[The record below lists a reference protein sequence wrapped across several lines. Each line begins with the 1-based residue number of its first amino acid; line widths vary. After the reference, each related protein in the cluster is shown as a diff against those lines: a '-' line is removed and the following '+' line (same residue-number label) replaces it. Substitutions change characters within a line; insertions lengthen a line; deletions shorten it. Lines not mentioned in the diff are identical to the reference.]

1 MRVSQQFTTTLREV
15 PHDSEGGNQEL
26 LVRGGFIRQLTAGVY
41 SFLPLGNRV
50 IRKISQIIREEMD
63 RAGGQEITMP
73 VLQPEDL
80 WAMKPASGPSHVE
93 IYGPV
98 LFGLKD
104 RKGRDMVLGPTHE
117 EVVTL
122 LAKDFIHSYRDLP
135 QLVYQIQTKFRDEPR
150 PRGGLLRTREF
161 LMKDLYSFD
170 ADAAGLDANY
180 RKISEAYRAVFT
192 RCGLRFIVIHAD
204 SGAIGGKESQ
214 EFIAITEAGED
225 DALIC
230 NNCDYAANVEKA
242 EFVRTELAKEPE
254 APLEE
259 VYTPGCMSIADLA
272 AFLKIP
278 EAKTMKTVCYVAG
291 GKLVLAV
298 VRGDLE
304 INEIKLTNTL
314 YGAGF
319 NAADLHLATPE
330 ELEKAGIVAG
340 YTSPLDK
347 IVGAGVV
354 RSGVGELA
362 SALFI
367 VADISL
373 QKGNNFV
380 AGANRANYHVKNVNY
395 PRDFRVD
402 AWQDIASAYEGAT
415 CVRCGGRLHTIRGC
429 EAGHIFKPGTRY
441 SELLGATYLDADG
454 VAHPILMGSYGIGI
468 SRFMGIV
475 VEQNHD
481 EKGIIWPFSIAP
493 YYVALL
499 GLDMDKA
506 ETGQAAEQLY
516 ADLLAANVEVLFDD
530 RVESAGVKFNDAD
543 LIGLP
548 LRVVVSKRSLKNGGV
563 ELKPRSQKESR
574 VVSLADAV
582 QVIHEEIRKG
592 LTSLSR

>member
-26 LVRGGFIRQLTAGVY
+26 LVRGGFICQLTAGVY

-50 IRKISQIIREEMD
+50 IRKIAQIVREEMD

-73 VLQPEDL
+73 VIQPKDI

-93 IYGPV
+93 MYGPI
-98 LFGLKD
+98 LFSLKD

-117 EVVTL
+117 EIVTL

-170 ADAAGLDANY
+170 TDAEGLDANY
-180 RKISEAYRAVFT
+180 RKISEAYRVVFT
-192 RCGLRFIVIHAD
+192 RCGLHFIVIHAD

-225 DALIC
+225 DALVCI
-230 NNCDYAANVEKA
+230 NCDYAANVEKA
-242 EFVRTELAKEPE
+242 EFVRTELAKELE

-259 VYTPGCMSIADLA
+259 VYTPGCMTIADLA
-272 AFLKIP
+272 AFLKVP
-278 EAKTMKTVCYVAG
+278 EAKTMKTVCYVAD

-314 YGAGF
+314 YQAGV

-347 IVGAGVV
+347 SEQV
-354 RSGVGELA
+354 
-362 SALFI
+362 FI

-380 AGANRANYHVKNVNY
+380 AGANRTDYHVKNVNY

-402 AWQDIASAYEGAT
+402 AWDDIASAYEGAT
-415 CVRCGGRLHTIRGC
+415 CVHCGGRLHTIRGC
-429 EAGHIFKPGTRY
+429 EAGHIFKLGTRY
-441 SELLGATYLDADG
+441 SELLGATFLDADG

-468 SRFMGIV
+468 SRLMGIV

-481 EKGIIWPFSIAP
+481 EKGITWPFSIAP
-493 YYVALL
+493 YHVALL

-506 ETGQAAEQLY
+506 ETSSTAEQLY
-516 ADLLAANVEVLFDD
+516 ADLLKANVEALFDD
-530 RVESAGVKFNDAD
+530 RTETAGVKFNDAD

-563 ELKPRSQKESR
+563 ELKLRSQKESR
-574 VVSLADAV
+574 IVPIADAV
-582 QVIHEEIRKG
+582 QVIQEEIRQG
-592 LTSLSR
+592 FTSLSR